1 MINAIFMISL
11 ILLVWF
17 KTDAFNEYCKLFNLN
32 EKFYLNEYNQ
42 MLLDG
47 AFISYPDFLA
57 EYHPSFF
64 TKLIS
69 CPICLSVWLGIF
81 FSIFIGLFSLGTLSF
96 LGLLFYKL
104 MDKIF

>member
-11 ILLVWF
+11 ILLIWF
-17 KTDAFNEYCKLFNLN
+17 KTDAFNEYCKLFGLD
-32 EKFYLNEYNQ
+32 EKFHLDQYNQ
-42 MLLDG
+42 VLTDC
-47 AFISYPDFLA
+47 ADISYPDFLV

-81 FSIFIGLFSLGTLSF
+81 FSIFEGLFSLGTLSF

-104 MDKIF
+104 IDKLF

>member
-17 KTDAFNEYCKLFNLN
+17 KTDAFNEYCKLFKLDK
-32 EKFYLNEYNQ
+32 KFYLQQYNQ
-42 MLLDG
+42 VLEDG
-47 AFISYPDFLA
+47 SELSYPDFLV
-57 EYHPSFF
+57 EYYPSFF

-69 CPICLSVWLGIF
+69 CPICLSVWLGIV
-81 FSIFIGLFSLGTLSF
+81 FSIFVSLYSLGTLSF

-104 MDKIF
+104 IDKLF